1 MKKIKKSRALCVCL
15 ALLLLAGSGLLGVR
29 QYRSPER
36 SLDVRNGEGQ
46 NLSLQNLSAETAKTE
61 KTSAAPTS
69 GGEET
74 NSSGSGLVIA
84 AKSAVLMDAGT
95 GAVLFRQN
103 EKKELPPASVTK
115 IMTMLLVLEAV
126 DAGKIRLDDSVTI
139 SERAAGMGGS
149 QMYMEPGEQHTM
161 EELMKGIAMVSAND
175 ACAAA
180 AEHVSGSVEIFV
192 EKMNRRAAELGMEN
206 THFVN
211 TNGLPASNHYSS
223 AYDIAL
229 MSKELLL
236 HADGHSW
243 FTTWQDTIRIG
254 LPGKETE
261 FGLTNT
267 NKLIKQYPGAIGL
280 KTGYTA
286 DAGYCLSGVAKREN
300 RTLIA
305 VVMGCETSA
314 VRLAEIRQL
323 LDYGFAN
330 YDTVILSR
338 KGGIV
343 EKISLPKGSPQEINA
358 VSPEEISVLIQKE
371 EPASVTGEAILY
383 PNLEL
388 PLKKGDPVGEFRVL
402 KDGEEVA
409 VKPLVSDQNVRKAT
423 VGEMY
428 QRILRTLLEE

>member
-1 MKKIKKSRALCVCL
+1 MRKMKKSRALCVCL
-15 ALLLLAGSGLLGVR
+15 AALLLAGSGLLGVR

-36 SLDVRNGEGQ
+36 SIDVRNGQGQ
-46 NLSLQNLSAETAKTE
+46 NLSFGME
-61 KTSAAPTS
+61 KMAAAPAP
-69 GGEET
+69 GGSDEAGDD
-74 NSSGSGLVIA
+74 GSGLAIA
-84 AKSAVLMDAGT
+84 AKSAVLMDAGS
-95 GAVLFRQN
+95 GAVLFGQN
-103 EKKELPPASVTK
+103 EKKELAPASVTK

-126 DAGKIRLDDSVTI
+126 DAGKISLEDSVTV

-175 ACAAA
+175 ACVAA
-180 AEHVSGSVEIFV
+180 AEHISGSVEIFV
-192 EKMNRRAAELGMEN
+192 EKMNQRAAELGMEN

-229 MSKELLL
+229 MSRELLA

-243 FTTWQDTIRIG
+243 FTTWQDTIKVG

-280 KTGYTA
+280 KTGYTS
-286 DAGYCLSGVAKREN
+286 DAGYCLSGAAKREN
-300 RTLIA
+300 MTLIA

-314 VRLAEIRQL
+314 VRLAEIKQL

-330 YDTVILSR
+330 YDTVLLSR
-338 KGGIV
+338 KGESV
-343 EKISLPKGSPQEINA
+343 EKVFLPKGSPQEVDA
-358 VSPEEISVLIQKE
+358 VSPEEISVLIQKDK
-371 EPASVTGEAILY
+371 PASVTAEAILY
-383 PNLEL
+383 PNPEP
-388 PLKKGDPVGEFRVL
+388 PLKKGDIIGELRIL

-409 VKPLVSDQNVRKAT
+409 VKPLVSDRDVQK
-423 VGEMY
+423 VGVKEMY
-428 QRILRTLLEE
+428 QRVLRTLFEE